1 MVVVGGNVCVVGR
14 HWNNKKTEGGGGEN
28 DNYLACVRVS
38 VFEGAEIW
46 EETPST

>member
-1 MVVVGGNVCVVGR
+1 VCVAGR
-14 HWNNKKTEGGGGEN
+14 RWNNKNRGGKN
-28 DNYLACVRVS
+28 DNYPACVRVS